1 MSDSLKIFFLIL
13 IICLPVNARQE
24 DTLYYRGNYSVLL
37 DSIKIAGNEITEE
50 IIILRELTFGIGDT
64 LNHELASFNRERI
77 YSLDIFNE
85 VKLKPIKVDDK
96 NILIIEV
103 EESWY
108 IYPLPFVRLKDKDWE
123 KISYGIAVSLKNFRG
138 RNETLRGVVAFGF
151 DPSFSFSY
159 LNPNL
164 VYKHDLFLHTVLGFN
179 TSTNKSTTAEE
190 LHGESFEQKIYFGR
204 VTFGKRFGLYNRFA
218 LKTGYDY
225 VETPFYIKGVNA
237 SDSRID
243 RTVMIGASYTYDTR
257 DLAHYPSSGI
267 YAFVN
272 YEFKGLGINNIN
284 YRVGNLDFREY
295 RKFFN
300 KLTAKWR
307 FAIRHTA
314 GSTVPFYDYSY
325 LGYSERVRGYFHSSK
340 REGNDRIIGSV
351 ELNYPVIEETRI
363 NLYFIPLLPKS
374 LLSYRVA
381 LISELFVDTGTT
393 RLQGETLSIKNFDT
407 GYGGGLSVLF
417 LPYFVMRF
425 ELAFNEQGNSEWIF
439 DIGASF

>member
-1 MSDSLKIFFLIL
+1 MSNSLKIFFLIL
-13 IICLPVNARQE
+13 IFYLPVNAQQE
-24 DTLYYRGNYSVLL
+24 DTLYYEGNYSVII
-37 DSIKIAGNEITEE
+37 DSIIITGNEITKEFV
-50 IIILRELTFGIGDT
+50 ILRELTFGMGDT
-64 LNHELASFNRERI
+64 LNPKLASFNRERI
-77 YSLDIFNE
+77 YSLGIFNE
-85 VKLKPIKVDDK
+85 VKLKPANVDDK
-96 NILIIEV
+96 NILIVEV

-108 IYPLPFVRLKDKDWE
+108 IYPIPFIRLKDRDWE
-123 KISYGIAVSLKNFRG
+123 KISYGMAVSLKNFRG
-138 RNETLRGVVAFGF
+138 RNETLSGLIAFGY

-164 VYKHDLFLHTVLGFN
+164 VYKHDLFLQTVLGHN
-179 TSTNKSTTAEE
+179 TSTNKSSTAEE
-190 LHGESFEQKIYFGR
+190 LHGESFEQKIYFGQF
-204 VTFGKRFGLYNRFA
+204 TFGKRFGLYHRFA
-218 LKTGYDY
+218 LKTGYNY
-225 VETPFYIKGVNA
+225 VETPFYIEGINA

-243 RTVMIGASYTYDTR
+243 RTVMIGAFYSYDTR
-257 DLAHYPSSGI
+257 DLAQYPSSGI

-272 YEFKGLGINNIN
+272 YELKGFGINGIN

-300 KLTAKWR
+300 MLTAKWR

-314 GSTVPFYDYSY
+314 GDVPYYDYSY
-325 LGYSERVRGYFHSSK
+325 LGYSERIRGYFHNGE
-340 REGNDRIIGSV
+340 REGNDRFIGSV

-393 RLQGETLSIKNFDT
+393 RLQGEPLTIKNFDT
-407 GYGGGLSVLF
+407 GYGGGLSILF
-417 LPYFVMRF
+417 LPYFVMRL
-425 ELAFNEQGNSEWIF
+425 ELAFNDRGESEWIF

>member
-1 MSDSLKIFFLIL
+1 MSNTLKIFFLI
-13 IICLPVNARQE
+13 IMIYLPVSAQQE
-24 DTLYYRGNYSVLL
+24 DTLFYVGNYSVKI
-37 DSIKIAGNEITEE
+37 DSIKIAGNELTEA

-64 LNHELASFNRERI
+64 LNPELASFNRERI

-85 VKLKPIKVDDK
+85 VRLKPFKAEEK

-108 IYPLPFVRLKDKDWE
+108 IYPIPFVTLRDKDWE

-138 RNETLRGVVAFGF
+138 RNEKLKGVVSLGY

-159 LNPNL
+159 TNPNL
-164 VYKHDLFLHTVLGFN
+164 VYKHDLFLLTVLGFSS
-179 TSTNKSTTAEE
+179 STNKSTAAEN
-190 LHGESFEQKIYFGR
+190 LHGESFEHKIYFGR
-204 VTFGKRFGLYNRFA
+204 VTFGKRFGLYHRFA
-218 LKTGYDY
+218 LKTGFDY
-225 VETPFYIKGVNA
+225 VETPFFIKGVNA

-243 RTVMIGASYTYDTR
+243 RTLMIGAFYTYDTR
-257 DLAHYPSSGI
+257 DLSHYPSSGI
-267 YAFVN
+267 YAYVN
-272 YEFKGLGINNIN
+272 YEFKGFGINNIN
-284 YRVGNLDFREY
+284 YRVANLDFREY

-325 LGYSERVRGYFHSSK
+325 LGFAERIRGYFHNSE
-340 REGNDRIIGSV
+340 REGSDRIIGSV
-351 ELNYPVIEETRI
+351 ELNYPIIDETRI
-363 NLYFIPLLPKS
+363 NLYFIPFLPKS

-393 RLQGETLSIKNFDT
+393 RLQGEPLSIKNFDT
-407 GYGGGLSVLF
+407 GYGGGFSVLF
-417 LPYFVMRF
+417 LPYFVMRL
-425 ELAFNEQGNSEWIF
+425 ELAFNEDGKSEWIF
-439 DIGASF
+439 DLGASF

>member
-1 MSDSLKIFFLIL
+1 MSNTLKIIFLI
-13 IICLPVNARQE
+13 IIIHLPAIAQQE
-24 DTLYYRGNYSVLL
+24 DTLYYEGNYSVAI
-37 DSIKIAGNEITEE
+37 DSIKIAGNELTEE
-50 IIILRELTFGIGDT
+50 IIIFRELTFGIGDT
-64 LNHELASFNRERI
+64 LNPALASFNRERI

-85 VKLKPIKVDDK
+85 VRLKPFKVEEK

-108 IYPLPFVRLKDKDWE
+108 IYPIPFLSLRDKDWE

-138 RNETLRGVVAFGF
+138 RNEKLKGVVSLGY

-159 LNPNL
+159 TNPNL
-164 VYKHDLFLHTVLGFN
+164 VYKHDLFLLTVLGFSKSN
-179 TSTNKSTTAEE
+179 NKSIAAEQ
-190 LHGESFEQKIYFGR
+190 LRGENFEQKIYFGQ
-204 VTFGKRFGLYNRFA
+204 VTFGKRFGLYHRFA
-218 LKTGYDY
+218 LKTGFDY
-225 VETPFYIKGVNA
+225 VETPFFIKGVNA

-243 RTVMIGASYTYDTR
+243 RTVMIGAFYTYDTR
-257 DLAHYPSSGI
+257 DLLHYPSSGI
-267 YAFVN
+267 YAFIN

-284 YRVGNLDFREY
+284 YRVANLDFREY

-307 FAIRHTA
+307 FTIRHTA

-325 LGYSERVRGYFHSSK
+325 LGFGERIRGYFHSSE
-340 REGNDRIIGSV
+340 REGNDRITGSV
-351 ELNYPVIEETRI
+351 ELNYPIIDETRI

-381 LISELFVDTGTT
+381 LISELFIDTGTT
-393 RLQGETLSIKNFDT
+393 RLQGEPLSIKNFDT

-417 LPYFVMRF
+417 LPYFVMRL
-425 ELAFNEQGNSEWIF
+425 ELAFNEDGKSEWIF
-439 DIGASF
+439 DLGASF

>member
-1 MSDSLKIFFLIL
+1 MSNSLKIFLLIL
-13 IICLPVNARQE
+13 IIYLPVNAQQE
-24 DTLYYRGNYSVLL
+24 DTLYHEGNYSVII
-37 DSIKIAGNEITEE
+37 DSIKITGNEITEE
-50 IIILRELTFGIGDT
+50 FIILRELTFGIGDI
-64 LNHELASFNRERI
+64 LNPEIASFNRERI

-85 VKLKPIKVDDK
+85 VKLKLFKDDDK

-108 IYPLPFVRLKDKDWE
+108 IYPLPFVTLKDRDWE

-138 RNETLRGVVAFGF
+138 RNETLRGVVALGY

-179 TSTNKSTTAEE
+179 TSTNKSTAAEE

-204 VTFGKRFGLYNRFA
+204 VTFGKRFGLYHRFA
-218 LKTGYDY
+218 LKSGYDY

-237 SDSRID
+237 SDGRID

-257 DLAHYPSSGI
+257 DLSHYPSSGI
-267 YAFVN
+267 YAFAS
-272 YEFKGLGINNIN
+272 YEFKGFGINNTN
-284 YRVGNLDFREY
+284 YRVGDLDFREY

-325 LGYSERVRGYFHSSK
+325 LGFSERIRGYFHSSE

-363 NLYFIPLLPKS
+363 NLYFIPLLPRS

-381 LISELFVDTGTT
+381 IISVLFVDTGTT
-393 RLQGETLSIKNFDT
+393 RLQGEPLSIKNFDT
-407 GYGGGLSVLF
+407 GYGGGFSILF
-417 LPYFVMRF
+417 LPYFVMRL
-425 ELAFNEQGNSEWIF
+425 ELAFNEQGKTEWIF
-439 DIGASF
+439 DLGASF

>member
-1 MSDSLKIFFLIL
+1 MSSSVKIFFLIL
-13 IICLPVNARQE
+13 IIYLPLKAQQE
-24 DTLYYRGNYSVLL
+24 DTLYYEGNYSVLV
-37 DSIKIAGNEITEE
+37 DSIKVSGNVITEE

-64 LNHELASFNRERI
+64 LNQELALYNRERI
-77 YSLDIFNE
+77 YSLDIFNV
-85 VKLKPIKVDDK
+85 VKLKPAIIDDK

-108 IYPLPFVRLKDKDWE
+108 IYPIPFVTLRDKDWE
-123 KISYGIAVSLKNFRG
+123 KISYGVAVSLKNFRG
-138 RNETLRGVVAFGF
+138 RNEKLKGVVSLGY

-164 VYKHDLFLHTVLGFN
+164 AYKLDLFLTTILGFR
-179 TSTNKSTTAEE
+179 TSTNNSTAAEE
-190 LHGESFEQKIYFGR
+190 LHGENFEQKIYFGR
-204 VTFGKRFGLYNRFA
+204 VTFGKRFGLYHRFA

-237 SDSRID
+237 SSSRID
-243 RTVMIGASYTYDTR
+243 RTLMFGAYYSYDTR

-267 YAFVN
+267 FAFVS
-272 YEFKGLGINNIN
+272 YEFKGFGINNIN
-284 YRVGNLDFREY
+284 YRVSDFDFREY
-295 RKFFN
+295 RKFFK

-307 FAIRHTA
+307 FAIRHTE

-325 LGYSERVRGYFHSSK
+325 LGFSERVRGYFHSSE

-351 ELNYPVIEETRI
+351 ELNYPLIEETRL
-363 NLYFIPLLPKS
+363 NLYFIPFLPKS

-393 RLQGETLSIKNFDT
+393 RLQGEPLSIKNFDT

-417 LPYFVMRF
+417 LPYFVMRL
-425 ELAFNEQGNSEWIF
+425 ELAFNDHGKSEWIF

>member
-1 MSDSLKIFFLIL
+1 MSNSLKIFFLIL
-13 IICLPVNARQE
+13 MICLPVKAQQG
-24 DTLYYRGNYSVLL
+24 DTLHYKGNYSIRI
-37 DSIKIAGNEITEE
+37 DSIKITGNDITDVF
-50 IIILRELTFGIGDT
+50 IILRELTFGIGDT

-85 VKLKPIKVDDK
+85 VKLKPFNVDDK
-96 NILIIEV
+96 NILVIEV

-108 IYPLPFVRLKDKDWE
+108 IYPLPFVTLKDKDWD

-138 RNETLRGVVAFGF
+138 RNETLRGVVALGY

-164 VYKHDLFLHTVLGFN
+164 VYKDDLFLHTVFGFS

-190 LHGESFEQKIYFGR
+190 LRGESFEHTNYFGR
-204 VTFGKRFGLYNRFA
+204 ITFGKRFGLYHRFA
-218 LKTGYDY
+218 LKSAYNY

-237 SDSRID
+237 SNSRID

-267 YAFVN
+267 YAFVS
-272 YEFKGLGINNIN
+272 YEFKGFGINDIN
-284 YRVGNLDFREY
+284 YRVADIDFREY
-295 RKFFN
+295 RKFFD

-314 GSTVPFYDYSY
+314 GSTVPFYEYSY
-325 LGYSERVRGYFHSSK
+325 LGFSERVRGYFHNGE
-340 REGNDRIIGSV
+340 REGNDRIISSI

-374 LLSYRVA
+374 LLTYRVA
-381 LISELFVDTGTT
+381 IILELFVDTGTT
-393 RLQGETLSIKNFDT
+393 RLQGEPLSIKNFDT
-407 GYGGGLSVLF
+407 GYGGGLSILL
-417 LPYFVMRF
+417 LPYFVMRL
-425 ELAFNEQGNSEWIF
+425 ELAFNDKGESEWIF
-439 DIGASF
+439 DLGASF